1 MKVRGPVLVL
11 AVLIVAAIL
20 FGAGW
25 LVKGMKDNAAQAAAK
40 ATADSVLQAVTV
52 KHQRALDS
60 LARVQA
66 AKDAVVDSL
75 ERRSAWLRQRADSI
89 FAAAFGK
96 DTLLKLAKTAAD
108 SLPIVMDQLFGAKLA
123 YENAREAIDDMVAG
137 RALHFQSDSVHF
149 AADSVER
156 DAAAVREEALR
167 RLNADLTQRLLAK
180 DERGKI
186 LGFIPRPECGPG
198 AALTAGAGA
207 TKSAT
212 SGKVALGATVAT
224 GATLACIIP
233 F

>member
-1 MKVRGPVLVL
+1 MKRPLLIFLTVIAVLV
-11 AVLIVAAIL
+11 I

-25 LVKGMKDNAAQAAAK
+25 IVKGMKDDAAQQAAK
-40 ATADSVLQAVTV
+40 THADSVLQDVTIS
-52 KHQRALDS
+52 HRRALDS
-60 LARVQA
+60 LVRLQA
-66 AKDAVVDSL
+66 LKDMQVDSL
-75 ERRSAWLRQRADSI
+75 VRRAAWLRMRADSV

-96 DTLLKLAKTAAD
+96 DTLLQLARTAAD

-123 YENAREAIDDMVAG
+123 YENVREANDDLVAG
-137 RALHFQSDSVHF
+137 RLMHLQSDSIHF

-156 DAAAVREEALR
+156 AAAVVRENALR
-167 RLNADLTQRLLAK
+167 AVNADLTQRLLAK
-180 DERGKI
+180 AERGKI
-186 LGFIPRPECGPG
+186 LGFIPRPACGPG
-198 AALTAGAGA
+198 AALTVGAGA